1 MFKRNKCLIAGIALF
16 LVFVIFTICIKFVDV
31 AAVGPLGS
39 KVGFS
44 HLNNAVFKF
53 IGESDTWFKIT
64 EVLGIISLLV
74 AGGFAVFGMIQL
86 IKRKKLKLIDN
97 NIFMLGIFYVVVALL
112 YLMFE
117 IVVVNKRP
125 ILIGGEL
132 ETSYPSSHTMLS
144 VFIMGSAMIQFHKL
158 IGNKKRLVFALDI
171 ISFSIIGFTVIG
183 RLLSGMHWITDI
195 FAGLLISLSLM
206 FLYCAVIKI
215 IEDRKVIKEKLKDSK
230 N

>member
-112 YLMFE
+112 
-117 IVVVNKRP
+117 
-125 ILIGGEL
+125 
-132 ETSYPSSHTMLS
+132 
-144 VFIMGSAMIQFHKL
+144 
-158 IGNKKRLVFALDI
+158 
-171 ISFSIIGFTVIG
+171 
-183 RLLSGMHWITDI
+183 
-195 FAGLLISLSLM
+195 
-206 FLYCAVIKI
+206 
-215 IEDRKVIKEKLKDSK
+215 
-230 N
+230 